1 MTRRPRRLD
10 LRQLGPPV
18 FYVLGGLAAL
28 NLAFYLV
35 LTQPADRDYA
45 LRSEETQSYD
55 KVNRKRTVVKK
66 QESYLTAVQQATE
79 DLTQLR
85 EEVLA
90 TRNKRLVEVQQELA
104 RLCDQFGIDLRMVG
118 SDSELLL
125 DEELDRFVMTVP
137 LEGNYANLRKFL
149 HAIEISDKFL
159 IVERVSLARGKM
171 GGNQLDL
178 NIGLATYFSAP
189 EELVRRKKLL
199 GRGRRG

>member
-1 MTRRPRRLD
+1 MTSRPRRFD

-149 HAIEISDKFL
+149 HAIETSDKFL
-159 IVERVSLARGKM
+159 IVERVSLDRGKM